1 MRLFRLYSPLET
13 AAYTSLF
20 AIAGSDFQRDM
31 SGEYLKPVGII
42 GKTTLT
48 AQDPKQAEEL
58 WQWTENEMRLKGFIN

>member
-20 AIAGSDFQRDM
+20 AIAGPNFQREM

-42 GKTTLT
+42 GKTTST
-48 AQDPKQAEEL
+48 AQDPKLAEEL
-58 WQWTENEMRLKGFIN
+58 WEWTENEMRSKGFIS